1 MLSELLQIFM
11 LKFVFFS
18 LFMSDVVEVQ
28 QAQKKPKFWRSKKP
42 ETVELVP
49 NTHAVIHMD
58 TLDNHNNVVALV
70 PLNQS
75 SQTRAQFFTSKDLQV
90 VSNLK
95 GLLSR
100 CCDGKF
106 LWKLSVLLRLNL
118 HCSMAEPH
126 Y

>member
-1 MLSELLQIFM
+1 MLSELQQIFM
-11 LKFVFFS
+11 LKFVFS
-18 LFMSDVVEVQ
+18 LFMSGVVEVQ
-28 QAQKKPKFWRSKKP
+28 QAPKKLIFWRSKKP

-106 LWKLSVLLRLNL
+106 L
-118 HCSMAEPH
+118 
-126 Y
+126 